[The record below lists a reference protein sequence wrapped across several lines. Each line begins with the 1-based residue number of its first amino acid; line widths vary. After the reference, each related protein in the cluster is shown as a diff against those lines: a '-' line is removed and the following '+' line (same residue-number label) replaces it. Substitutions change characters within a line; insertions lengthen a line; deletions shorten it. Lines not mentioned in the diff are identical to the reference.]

1 MQLCCW
7 KTRGLPN
14 SQLMIRIQGSLC
26 SFSDLFFFLFIF
38 ASVGDK
44 QSLIFFFKSMPSEKY
59 FFILLYS
66 NEMHPIN
73 KCFFYINI
81 LQIDFRMKISK

>member
-1 MQLCCW
+1 
-7 KTRGLPN
+7 
-14 SQLMIRIQGSLC
+14 
-26 SFSDLFFFLFIF
+26 
-38 ASVGDK
+38 
-44 QSLIFFFKSMPSEKY
+44 MPSEKY